1 MLHRYLCACAL
12 LLAPLPGFADPV
24 SGPDSLAV
32 LLGSYHVNGSGFE
45 EVNPGLF
52 LTWEDAGLGG
62 HVDFGVGAF
71 RNSYGGASLS
81 VSAAYPLVRTPDW
94 GVDLFAALAWYPG
107 DGDQF
112 SHALGDLVPLA
123 GLQARYRNVFV
134 QAIPSAGA
142 RVDATLT
149 YGLVVDLP

>member
-1 MLHRYLCACAL
+1 MLHRTLCACAL
-12 LLAPLPGFADPV
+12 FLTPLHTAA
-24 SGPDSLAV
+24 GPDSLAV
-32 LLGSYHVNGSGFE
+32 LFGSHHVGGSGFE

-52 LTWEDAGLGG
+52 VTWEEVALGG
-62 HVDFGVGAF
+62 RVDLGTGAF
-71 RNSYGGASLS
+71 RNSYGGFSLS
-81 VSAAYPLVRTPDW
+81 VNGTYPLIRSPDW

-112 SHALGDLVPLA
+112 AHALGDLVPIA

-134 QAIPSAGA
+134 QAIPSGGD

-149 YGLVVDLP
+149 YGLVFALP